1 MKEVMKI
8 RVVISTLFLIS
19 TMGSFAC
26 GQAVPAGM
34 ATMNLDPD
42 PLTLDGGFRYALTA
56 SEIVQLGYYGSG
68 EVTSSS
74 ALSGDM
80 AYTTQSIV
88 RPFSVIVAG
97 GVILPNQA
105 EQGVRTYVNVTAA
118 QGYVTRRWAFN
129 LADTFSYLPESPTT
143 GLSGIAGVGDTG
155 VVPVQGPGTGPAG
168 GILTTSDSRISNS
181 LRGSVERQIA
191 RATSISGIGSWSV
204 LHFLDNSQTDGHL
217 DDSQTSGTVALN
229 QRFDARSSG
238 SLSAVYTAFDYSGQ
252 QAGPGPNEP
261 TSFQTRG
268 IYVSYLRVL
277 SRTLSAGGSVGP
289 LWISSSNS
297 ALIPST
303 LEVAGS
309 ARLEYYSGR
318 STSGTLYYTRGVSG
332 GSGVIPGGLA
342 DSVGFGAGRAYGRN
356 WVASLNGGYTRTSGL
371 KDIAGP
377 GSPDE
382 GSPNPVTPTHEVY
395 QTLYSGVQLRRRF
408 STNFSGYLNYTVQHQ
423 TTNYS
428 ISTENVLTGTSSTFG
443 IGVTFAPRSTSL
455 GQF

>member
-8 RVVISTLFLIS
+8 RVVISTLLIS

-56 SEIVQLGYYGSG
+56 SEIAQLGYYASG
-68 EVTSSS
+68 DVTSSS
-74 ALSGDM
+74 TLSGDM
-80 AYTTQSIV
+80 AYTIQSMA
-88 RPFSVIVAG
+88 RPFSVILAG
-97 GVILPNQA
+97 GVILPNQSA
-105 EQGVRTYVNVTAA
+105 QGVRTYVNVTAS

-143 GLSGIAGVGDTG
+143 GLSGIAGVGDIG
-155 VVPVQGPGTGPAG
+155 VIPVQGPGTGPAG
-168 GILTTSDSRISNS
+168 GILTTSNSRISNS
-181 LRGSVERQIA
+181 LRGSVERQIG
-191 RATSISGIGSWSV
+191 RATSISGVGSWSL
-204 LHFLDNSQTDGHL
+204 LHFLDSSQEDRQL
-217 DDSQTSGTVALN
+217 NDSQTSGMVALN
-229 QRFDARSSG
+229 QRFNARSSG

-252 QAGPGPNEP
+252 QAGPNEPNEP

-268 IYVSYLRVL
+268 INVSYQRVL
-277 SRTLSAGGSVGP
+277 SRTLSAGGSIGP

-303 LEVAGS
+303 LDVAGS
-309 ARLEYYSGR
+309 ARLEYSSGR
-318 STSGTLYYTRGVSG
+318 STSASLYYTRGVSG
-332 GSGVIPGGLA
+332 GSGVIPGGLV

-356 WVASLNGGYTRTSGL
+356 WVASLDGGYTHTSGL
-371 KDIAGP
+371 TDLARP
-377 GSPDE
+377 GSPE
-382 GSPNPVTPTHEVY
+382 GSPNPVTPTHELY
-395 QTLYSGVQLRRRF
+395 QTVYGGVQLRRRF
-408 STNFSGYLNYTVQHQ
+408 STNFSGFLTYVVTNQ

-428 ISTENVLTGTSSTFG
+428 LGAQNVSSGTSQTFG
-443 IGVTFAPRSTSL
+443 IGITFAPRSTQL